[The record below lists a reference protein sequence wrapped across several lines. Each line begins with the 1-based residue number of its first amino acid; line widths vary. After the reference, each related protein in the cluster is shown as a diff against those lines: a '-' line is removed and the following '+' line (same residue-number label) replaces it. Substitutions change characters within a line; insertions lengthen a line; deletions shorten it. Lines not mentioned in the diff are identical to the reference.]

1 MKKILSILLLTGI
14 VMTACNP
21 TSDRKADKVRFLFD
35 PGTLQFISASLN
47 TERQTD
53 TEQQT
58 MSALYGNPAAITLLL
73 DTGHPRKQ
81 ISLKLVTYR
90 MQDNPQYFGGKING
104 QLIRVESLKGDQNGK
119 LSYEIEYG
127 EIPEGQSKAQR
138 IANLLDNEPVKF
150 PQ

>member
-1 MKKILSILLLTGI
+1 MKKILFILLLTGTVI
-14 VMTACNP
+14 AACNP

-47 TERQTD
+47 TEGKTN

-58 MSALYGNPAAITLLL
+58 MSALYGNPAAIALLL
-73 DTGHPRKQ
+73 DSGHPQKQ

-90 MQDNPQYFGGKING
+90 IQDNPQYFGGKING
-104 QLIRVESLKGDQNGK
+104 ELIRVESLKGEQNGQ
-119 LSYEIEYG
+119 LFYEIEYG
-127 EIPEGQSKAQR
+127 EIPDGQSKAER
-138 IANLLDNEPVKF
+138 IACLLDNEPVKF